1 MEVAGAMRE
10 EMQAMQ
16 ECYNRLDE
24 VLHPLAQL
32 FAIWGQFMHKEAG
45 RIQEDEAMGMLLDDE
60 TSTATWKEVK
70 KVLESAKDYVQ
81 RVENRGANSY
91 KEGAQFTSIV
101 NDRQV
106 TQVERGQ
113 ESLQCRGPVCQRCG
127 GCEGGERRMKKTYF
141 ELEGEIEF
149 RKVFLSRIEELRR
162 SSLSDA
168 VTETKKGGGR
178 DGENSQAG
186 GLEGGEGGTGELD

>member
-1 MEVAGAMRE
+1 MEVAGAM
-10 EMQAMQ
+10 Q
-16 ECYNRLDE
+16 ECCNMLDK

-32 FAIWGQFMHKEAG
+32 SAIWGQFMHKEAG
-45 RIQEDEAMGMLLDDE
+45 RIQEDEAMGKLLDDE

-106 TQVERGQ
+106 TQVERGPKNLFNV
-113 ESLQCRGPVCQRCG
+113 EARYVEGVEVARAARGG
-127 GCEGGERRMKKTYF
+127 
-141 ELEGEIEF
+141 
-149 RKVFLSRIEELRR
+149 
-162 SSLSDA
+162 
-168 VTETKKGGGR
+168 
-178 DGENSQAG
+178 
-186 GLEGGEGGTGELD
+186 

>member
-1 MEVAGAMRE
+1 M
-10 EMQAMQ
+10 
-16 ECYNRLDE
+16 
-24 VLHPLAQL
+24 
-32 FAIWGQFMHKEAG
+32 
-45 RIQEDEAMGMLLDDE
+45 
-60 TSTATWKEVK
+60 
-70 KVLESAKDYVQ
+70 LESAKDYVQ

-113 ESLQCRGPVCQRCG
+113 ESLQCRGPVCRGCG
-127 GCEGGERRMKKTYF
+127 DCEGGERRMKKTYF

-168 VTETKKGGGR
+168 VTETK
-178 DGENSQAG
+178 E
-186 GLEGGEGGTGELD
+186 EGGEMARILRLAD

>member
-1 MEVAGAMRE
+1 
-10 EMQAMQ
+10 
-16 ECYNRLDE
+16 
-24 VLHPLAQL
+24 
-32 FAIWGQFMHKEAG
+32 
-45 RIQEDEAMGMLLDDE
+45 MGKLVDDE
-60 TSTATWKEVK
+60 TSTATWKEAK

-81 RVENRGANSY
+81 RVENRGANIS

-113 ESLQCRGPVCQRCG
+113 ESLQCRGPVCRRCG

-168 VTETKKGGGR
+168 VTETKK
-178 DGENSQAG
+178 
-186 GLEGGEGGTGELD
+186 EGGEMARILRLAE